1 MPWPSIFCSYPSRI
15 NYVIKHNIERQALT
29 RENSILIYG
38 YIEREIQL
46 LFLNSSNLKITKYV
60 YFLTDN
66 KKNLL
71 WAETFYA
78 KSQSRVE
85 FYGRVIKVK
94 NMGL

>member
-1 MPWPSIFCSYPSRI
+1 MPWPSIFCSYPSTI

-60 YFLTDN
+60 YFLNDN
-66 KKNLL
+66 KKTCFGLRHFMPSHSPERN
-71 WAETFYA
+71 FM
-78 KSQSRVE
+78 VE
-85 FYGRVIKVK
+85 
-94 NMGL
+94 L